1 MHERD
6 GQTDT
11 GRQPRLRIASR
22 GKHRASVPSLLQYW
36 LLYTDDHDQHPHTGL
51 TGSRPG
57 NYRDRRV
64 KRNRLSGIT
73 HTRRYKTLPLKQT
86 VNELLYC
93 TRGGTTQQLQTTES
107 IGTKIMH
114 AAFSPVRNATSLTVM
129 HQRTCTILF
138 NADRTL
144 NALND
149 AERKFKQGANNT
161 VKLWQCTR
169 CDSAHVYTETFLYG
183 PPCT

>member
-1 MHERD
+1 VYFEHRLKGFPLELDTGAWGQKHDWETDGGTGPRKKFDEIFSRLDTIHERD

-11 GRQPRLRIASR
+11 GQQQRPRLRIASR

-57 NYRDRRV
+57 NYRDRPV

-86 VNELLYC
+86 VNELLY
-93 TRGGTTQQLQTTES
+93 TRRH
-107 IGTKIMH
+107 H
-114 AAFSPVRNATSLTVM
+114 AAVTDYRVNRYENNACCLQS
-129 HQRTCTILF
+129 
-138 NADRTL
+138 
-144 NALND
+144 
-149 AERKFKQGANNT
+149 
-161 VKLWQCTR
+161 
-169 CDSAHVYTETFLYG
+169 SA
-183 PPCT
+183 